1 MGYLLIQSR
10 ARIKK
15 SLWSWCSSLK
25 IEHCSRVTDMDV
37 LSLALLQQVK
47 RIPFSLRQIC
57 NTDIR
62 TVYCSSVDD
71 SKVSDSSKHFL
82 SKHTKFM
89 LFYDSQLVRS
99 ASVNEK
105 HYLFISKASGT
116 DWICLALCIWCV
128 RCGAVAALWDG
139 KYQQRQQCALRG
151 GLSCGGWQE

>member
-15 SLWSWCSSLK
+15 SLCSWCSSLK

-57 NTDIR
+57 NTDTWTIYR
-62 TVYCSSVDD
+62 SFVDY

-89 LFYDSQLVRS
+89 LIYDSQLVQS
-99 ASVNEK
+99 ALANEK

-116 DWICLALCIWCV
+116 DWIYLVLCMWCV
-128 RCGAVAALWDG
+128 TCGAVEAIWDG
-139 KYQQRQQCALRG
+139 KYPAEAAMPLRG
-151 GLSCGGWQE
+151 GLNCSGWQ